1 MAVKRT
7 VGRPVRMDY
16 RTMNKLA
23 DALQHSATVSDACRY
38 ANVSRDTFYR
48 YYRNEPVFAE
58 RMDAAKRDQYKLI
71 SYLTLF

>member
-1 MAVKRT
+1 MTVKKN

-48 YYRNEPVFAE
+48 YYRNEQVFAE
-58 RMDAAKRDQYKLI
+58 RMDAAKKDQYKLI
-71 SYLTLF
+71 SYLTPF